1 MKRKFTL
8 IELWVVIAI
17 IAILAA
23 MLLPALSAARERA
36 RAANCT
42 GNLKQLGLGIFMY
55 AGDNKDWIPGSTYN
69 FVYQCTTQ
77 PMTLFGQLIEG
88 EYANAPEA
96 YYCPSFSGANRQNN
110 WMDSDTVTA
119 VSQMVSTYAY
129 ARYAINTGSDNHLK
143 PYSHRLS
150 GPYPKWDSSAY
161 YDAPTS
167 VKSPSNMPLL
177 SDPIYF
183 DATGTYTSTAGMHN
197 KNINIVWADGSVNP
211 FLDSKGSFQGVNNW
225 RYQMSALGMIAMIR
239 EGELTY

>member
-8 IELWVVIAI
+8 IELLVVIAI

-55 AGDNKDWIPGSTYN
+55 AGDNKDWIPGSTYT
-69 FVYQCTTQ
+69 FVYQCTTA
-77 PMTLFGQLIEG
+77 PATLFGHLYEG
-88 EYANAPEA
+88 GYVVAPEA
-96 YYCPSFSGANRQNN
+96 YYCPSFTGATRQTN
-110 WMDSDTVTA
+110 WHDVEGLPAAQLVAS
-119 VSQMVSTYAY
+119 YAY
-129 ARYAINTGSDNHLK
+129 ARYALDTGSDNHLR
-143 PYSHRLS
+143 PFSHRLS
-150 GPYPKWDSSAY
+150 GPFPKWQSSAY
-161 YDAPTS
+161 YDAPTT
-167 VKSPSNMPLL
+167 VKSPSNMPLV
-177 SDPIYF
+177 SDAIYF
-183 DATGTYTSTAGMHN
+183 DAYGGYQSTAGMHN

-225 RYQMSALGMIAMIR
+225 RYQYSALGMIAMIR